1 MTDHERVCMTETV
14 EVTVKGAS
22 AQLRG
27 GEFYLLEP
35 EKADALVEKRVAYYE
50 GAPPEC
56 DACGAFFAG
65 VGAWTTLDRHR
76 GTDHEG
82 NIFNWDPGDG
92 DPPPLDDGHPD
103 VASLREHTVEDL
115 RDECHRIGVSTPEV
129 VPTGASGRVKDDW
142 IRHLLRARGRRG
154 FYARQEEE
162 S

>member
-1 MTDHERVCMTETV
+1 MSDHERVCMTEGV
-14 EVTVKGAS
+14 DIDLKGSTAY
-22 AQLRG
+22 LRG

-35 EKADALVEKRVAYYE
+35 EQAERLVDLRKAYYE
-50 GAPPEC
+50 GDPPTC
-56 DACGAFFAG
+56 DACGAWFEG

-82 NIFNWDPGDG
+82 NIFNWDPEDG

-103 VASLREHTVEDL
+103 VESLREHTVEQI
-115 RDECHRIGVSTPEV
+115 REECHRIGVATADV

-162 S
+162 